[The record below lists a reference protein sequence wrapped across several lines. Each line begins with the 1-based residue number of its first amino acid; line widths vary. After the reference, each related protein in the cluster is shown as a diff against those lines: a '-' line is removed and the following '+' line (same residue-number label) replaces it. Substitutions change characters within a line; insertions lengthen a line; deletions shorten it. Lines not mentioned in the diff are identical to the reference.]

1 MTLIHVA
8 SAPIRRSPDFPTE
21 GRVGVIRDVTARLFY
36 FSLIATVFAFVL
48 ILTIGT
54 HP

>member
-1 MTLIHVA
+1 MA
-8 SAPIRRSPDFPTE
+8 SIQVVSGPIGHFPSFPTE
-21 GRVGVIRDVTARLFY
+21 NRLGAIRNAAIKTFF

-48 ILTIGT
+48 ILTIAV